1 MAQLLQDPQSR
12 AAQPRST
19 QMELSPLRWR
29 RWIPERWYVHLGL
42 WLACLA
48 LGFPV
53 LYALIVSTQN
63 NAEVFRYQLT
73 FGSSFAFNWQQVMVA
88 RHLGHYM
95 VNSAIMATAITV
107 GKTVLSLLA
116 GLAFVYFRFPGKG
129 LAFGFV
135 LMTLMMPT
143 EILIIALLRLVTNL
157 GWGSTYYALI
167 VPFLASATATFLFR
181 QHFSNIPR
189 ELAEAAQ
196 LDGANPLQFLTQVL
210 IPLSWNAIGAQAVIH
225 FVYAWNMYLW
235 PRLIVQGRERQV
247 VQVGLQSLLN
257 LDSSASYGPMMLGAI
272 IASIPPLVVFIA
284 LQKPFMSGLALSRDK

>member
-1 MAQLLQDPQSR
+1 MAQLLQDLRSP
-12 AAQPRST
+12 AAQPST
-19 QMELSPLRWR
+19 RRRKSFPLSWR

-63 NAEVFRYQLT
+63 NAEVFRYQFT

-95 VNSAIMATAITV
+95 VNSAIVATAITL

-143 EILIIALLRLVTNL
+143 EILIIALLRLVSNL

-167 VPFLASATATFLFR
+167 VPFLASATSTFWFR

-225 FVYAWNMYLW
+225 FVYAWNMYVF
-235 PRLIVQGRERQV
+235 PRMIVQGRERQV
-247 VQVGLQSLLN
+247 VEVG
-257 LDSSASYGPMMLGAI
+257 
-272 IASIPPLVVFIA
+272 
-284 LQKPFMSGLALSRDK
+284 R

>member
-1 MAQLLQDPQSR
+1 MAQLLQDPRSQV
-12 AAQPRST
+12 AQPSST
-19 QMELSPLRWR
+19 RVEPSPWRWR

-42 WLACLA
+42 VLACLV

-53 LYALIVSTQN
+53 LYALLVSTQN

-73 FGSSFAFNWQQVMVA
+73 FGSSFAFNWHQVMVA

-95 VNSAIMATAITV
+95 VNSTIVAVAITV

-116 GLAFVYFRFPGKG
+116 GLAF
-129 LAFGFV
+129 GFV
-135 LMTLMMPT
+135 LITLMMPT

-272 IASIPPLVVFIA
+272 IASIPPLLVFIA
-284 LQKPFMSGLALSRDK
+284 LQKPFMSGLALNRDK